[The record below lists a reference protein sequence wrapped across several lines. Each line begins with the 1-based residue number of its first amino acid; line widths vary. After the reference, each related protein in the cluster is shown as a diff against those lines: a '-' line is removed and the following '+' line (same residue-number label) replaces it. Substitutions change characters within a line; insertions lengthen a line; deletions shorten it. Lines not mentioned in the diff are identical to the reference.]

1 MTPCTPKTLAEAIA
15 QAAAW
20 GLTDVRQIK
29 QAVRRRGIW
38 FLTWGVQA

>member
-38 FLTWGVQA
+38 FLTWGVPA